1 MPPKSGSKSSTKANE
16 ASGAGV
22 AGGSGDPSGPSIP
35 PSHGVS
41 SSTGGAGAASAAS
54 IIKGASGVRNKGIN
68 ASGASGASGASSSD
82 KSSSASIRLS
92 QEEKKPVQEFLKKI
106 KKAIPVGD
114 IIHFLHDLYE
124 RKKGCPLL
132 FKYSINEEGFYIIY
146 WMQNGIKHMLEI
158 KINEISL
165 DDLKGLLIP
174 VFAMHEAISEEDENA
189 ILFNFVN
196 LVIKNIDTDLDNS
209 IYKWYSKYT
218 ATKRN
223 AILELLDR
231 LALQWG
237 SITHGIEGI
246 PLAEAHLMKY
256 ITELIE
262 NPDTFAFVLE
272 KTKYEHAYITWFYFF
287 NMIAFLSK
295 SNTELASLNSSCKV
309 KIQEL
314 ESKIKK
320 MKEVLLKQLQ
330 KNQET
335 EEALAQ
341 ARYENA
347 QSLMLAESHKKALEE
362 IEELKLL
369 YQTYLLERVNL
380 RSENSVAEAQIHSLR
395 TELEEMRKYVA
406 AQEKKNSDLESFIFR
421 LKSAEYVDA
430 EIEAYR
436 SQIVINFE
444 QEKETLRKELLEYK
458 DRATKSLLAFAER
471 DNTIRDLE
479 GTIAKKNE
487 EIIWYKNYINTLNE
501 KHMLAFSLLSK
512 ELSKTSIEFVKLKQK
527 SEGEISELY
536 LTIEALAASKPN
548 YYSM

>member
-1 MPPKSGSKSSTKANE
+1 
-16 ASGAGV
+16 
-22 AGGSGDPSGPSIP
+22 
-35 PSHGVS
+35 
-41 SSTGGAGAASAAS
+41 
-54 IIKGASGVRNKGIN
+54 
-68 ASGASGASGASSSD
+68 
-82 KSSSASIRLS
+82 
-92 QEEKKPVQEFLKKI
+92 
-106 KKAIPVGD
+106 
-114 IIHFLHDLYE
+114 
-124 RKKGCPLL
+124 
-132 FKYSINEEGFYIIY
+132 
-146 WMQNGIKHMLEI
+146 MLEI

-174 VFAMHEAISEEDENA
+174 VCAMHGAISEEDENA

-231 LALQWG
+231 LALQWD

-246 PLAEAHLMKY
+246 PVAEAHLMKY
-256 ITELIE
+256 ISELIE
-262 NPDTFAFVLE
+262 KPDTFAFVLE

-314 ESKIKK
+314 ESKITK

-335 EEALAQ
+335 EEALAN
-341 ARYENA
+341 ARQENA
-347 QSLMLAESHKKALEE
+347 QSLMLAELHKKALEE

-380 RSENSVAEAQIHSLR
+380 SRENSVAEAQIHSLR
-395 TELEEMRKYVA
+395 TELEGMRNEVDTLRG
-406 AQEKKNSDLESFIFR
+406 KKRDLQSFIFQ
-421 LKSAEYVDA
+421 LQSLEYGNA

-458 DRATKSLLAFAER
+458 DRATKSLLTFAER